1 VSRSLWPREH
11 GAYAQLLAPLVTA
24 LVVMPPTW
32 QAGLL
37 ALAACCAFLANEP
50 LLVVLGHRGKR
61 MRENDGVRAKRR
73 LALLVA
79 IAAAASTIALAGSPR
94 RVLEVAGVVALP
106 AVATLVLAWR
116 RAEKSVAGEIVA
128 AVALSGAS
136 AVVLVASGASWQA
149 AGALWGAWAV
159 GYACTVV
166 AVHRVI
172 ARHRAPASAA
182 DAIAGAVLAA
192 VSVATVALLVD
203 PALLA
208 DTHPAFATIGAAAP
222 LAAASL
228 VLVAWPPRATYLRTI
243 GFVLVGASLCTCV
256 LAFVMLR

>member
-61 MRENDGVRAKRR
+61 MRDNDGVRAKRR

-182 DAIAGAVLAA
+182 DAIAGAVLATVTIA
-192 VSVATVALLVD
+192 AVALLVD

-208 DTHPAFATIGAAAP
+208 AGPAIATVGAAAP
-222 LAAASL
+222 LAVASL

>member
-61 MRENDGVRAKRR
+61 MRDNDGVRAKRR

-182 DAIAGAVLAA
+182 DAIAGAVLATVTIA
-192 VSVATVALLVD
+192 AVALLVD

-208 DTHPAFATIGAAAP
+208 AGPAIATVGAAAP
-222 LAAASL
+222 LAFASL